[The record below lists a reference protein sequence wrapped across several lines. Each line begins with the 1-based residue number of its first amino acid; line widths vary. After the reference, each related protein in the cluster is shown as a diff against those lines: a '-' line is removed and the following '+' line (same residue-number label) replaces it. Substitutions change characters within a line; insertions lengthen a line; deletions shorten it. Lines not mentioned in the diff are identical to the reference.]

1 MSTSFETA
9 RAEALFASYAQ
20 PSDQLTNDQIRTAVA
35 QTISRLHVGGCA
47 AYVAGEYGDH
57 PETAIARMS
66 WALATVRSVYP
77 ARPPM
82 TRMLHRSRCL
92 KLVS

>member
-1 MSTSFETA
+1 MSTTFETA

-35 QTISRLHVGGCA
+35 ETVSRLHVSGCA
-47 AYVAGEYGDH
+47 AYVAGEYGEH
-57 PETAIARMS
+57 PETAIGRMS

-77 ARPPM
+77 ARPPA
-82 TRMLHRSRCL
+82 TRMLPRTRCL